1 MDGVDEAF
9 KATTLFHEIAHGLC
23 GHLPVRTPC
32 TYISSRFGLD
42 IQTKEF
48 EAESCSWLICK
59 VLGIES
65 PSAKY
70 LNGYLDAN
78 DKIPPGISIETILKV
93 AGRLEEL
100 VKGISSP
107 TSEAL
112 RLASKKENG
121 K

>member
-1 MDGVDEAF
+1 MNG
-9 KATTLFHEIAHGLC
+9 
-23 GHLPVRTPC
+23 
-32 TYISSRFGLD
+32 
-42 IQTKEF
+42 
-48 EAESCSWLICK
+48 
-59 VLGIES
+59 
-65 PSAKY
+65 Y

-100 VKGISSP
+100 VKDISSP